1 MDNSSEVREFLTS
14 RRARVGPDQVGL
26 PGGSNRR
33 VAGLRRSEVAILAD
47 VSVEYYARLERG
59 NLAGASDAV
68 LDAIARALQLD
79 DAERAHLFDLAKNAA
94 GPAIRSGRRPS
105 RQWTPRPSLQFA
117 LDAITTGPAF
127 VRNGRMDFLA
137 ANRLGFTFYS
147 DLFEDPQ
154 RPANLARFNFLDLE
168 RSQRFYRDWSLAAD
182 TCVAILRTEA
192 GRDPFDKALQ
202 DLIGELSTRSNEFRI
217 RWGAHNVR
225 QHGSGMKDFRHPV
238 VGDVTLVYEGM
249 ELTADPGLSLLIYS
263 AEPGSPSAEALQ
275 LLSNWAATGSTLSA
289 ASREPAT
296 E

>member
-1 MDNSSEVREFLTS
+1 LSGVS
-14 RRARVGPDQVGL
+14 R
-26 PGGSNRR
+26 S
-33 VAGLRRSEVAILAD
+33 VAAC
-47 VSVEYYARLERG
+47 
-59 NLAGASDAV
+59 
-68 LDAIARALQLD
+68 
-79 DAERAHLFDLAKNAA
+79 
-94 GPAIRSGRRPS
+94 
-105 RQWTPRPSLQFA
+105 
-117 LDAITTGPAF
+117 
-127 VRNGRMDFLA
+127 
-137 ANRLGFTFYS
+137 
-147 DLFEDPQ
+147 
-154 RPANLARFNFLDLE
+154 
-168 RSQRFYRDWSLAAD
+168 AAD